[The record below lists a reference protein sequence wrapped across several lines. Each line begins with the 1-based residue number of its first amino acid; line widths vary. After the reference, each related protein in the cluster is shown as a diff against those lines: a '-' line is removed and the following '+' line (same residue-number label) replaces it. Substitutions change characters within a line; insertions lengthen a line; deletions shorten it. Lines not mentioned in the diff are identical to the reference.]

1 MNRKVSLNVEGH
13 VQGVG
18 FRCYTKNKADEQDI
32 TGWVKNLDNGSVEIE
47 AQGEASAIEEFATF
61 VKNGASPASR
71 VDVFH
76 IHEMETEETSSND
89 FKAL

>member
-1 MNRKVSLNVEGH
+1 MNRKVSLNAEGR

-18 FRCYTKNKADEQDI
+18 FRYFTKNKADELGI

-47 AQGEASAIEEFATF
+47 AQGTATSIEEFATF

-71 VDVFH
+71 VDIFH
-76 IHEMETEETSSND
+76 INELETDEHSPTG